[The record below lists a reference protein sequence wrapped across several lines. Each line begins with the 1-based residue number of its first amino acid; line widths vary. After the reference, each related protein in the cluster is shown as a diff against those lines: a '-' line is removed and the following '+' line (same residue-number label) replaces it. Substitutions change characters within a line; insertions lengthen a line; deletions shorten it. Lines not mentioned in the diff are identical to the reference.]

1 VFDGLVESKLMMA
14 RNELSKSVNQS
25 VQTTA
30 GKALLEYENKMNKK
44 SAQLRIISFVALSF
58 SLVALGLAMSV
69 AL

>member
-1 VFDGLVESKLMMA
+1 
-14 RNELSKSVNQS
+14 
-25 VQTTA
+25 
-30 GKALLEYENKMNKK
+30 MNKK